1 MEPSSRPSFPGTST
15 PREQIDRMSFDFLNF
30 NEFFRALRTYN
41 PLQVTIELLLIGLFV
56 HWVLRFLRGTRGAR
70 LLKGIA
76 FVLISLF
83 LIIQLL
89 AAQFQLERIRFLYTQ
104 FLTFASYAIVVV

>member
-1 MEPSSRPSFPGTST
+1 MSWWRWVGRSSWAPAGRGSLARSWRRGGPPRARRAVHPPRPDPTRISL
-15 PREQIDRMSFDFLNF
+15 DFLSSGDF
-30 NEFFRALRTYN
+30 SRAVRTYP

-83 LIIQLL
+83 LII
-89 AAQFQLERIRFLYTQ
+89 
-104 FLTFASYAIVVV
+104 

>member
-1 MEPSSRPSFPGTST
+1 
-15 PREQIDRMSFDFLNF
+15 MSVAFLNF
-30 NEFFRALRTYN
+30 SKFFRALRPYP
-41 PLQVTIELLLIGLFV
+41 PLQVAIELLLIGLFV

-89 AAQFQLERIRFLYTQ
+89 ASRFQLERVRFLYTQ
-104 FLTFASYAIVVV
+104 FLTFASYAIVVVFQPELRS